1 MADRD
6 LVGLLTGIPTQ
17 PIQVSSDPWQRLAQR
32 SKEGVKAGASGGR
45 AVGKLFAKLT
55 GREVPDNPMEQL
67 EKLLPNMN
75 PENPDDLTQLA
86 KLQMSSGNQVGA
98 ARTIA
103 QRNAILQEQE
113 LSLEK
118 QKEIT
123 QLNQQR
129 TQFAEYLD
137 RTYPNKGYGALAL
150 QGLIT
155 PANMK
160 NFIKEADKDR
170 KTKVVS
176 VSVSGVNKQQLVDS
190 SSGEKIAEWDSA
202 ITGTSNPN
210 EAKYFTEDVVRDGK
224 EMKVMFKREGD
235 QVFEVSTIGTTKLPD
250 TADLEQ
256 VEVTKA
262 DGQTYV
268 HFLDLTQP
276 EGERLVHEQ
285 KVSENRITT
294 ESVDPLTGQKIKYT
308 TLPDGTERIPF
319 GIIELPKYKIEVQDN
334 GTYNVFNETL
344 GIMEQEGVATKA
356 SAQQLIAKKQKTQE
370 TLTDIDRQIGFVN
383 EAKTLTESYQLTDA
397 VIFHPLMKFVP
408 GSDAKYLQK
417 LTETLQSR
425 IARDTLMELREG
437 SAVGATGLGA
447 LNLRELELLQNAL
460 GNLDPTVGDA
470 RFRKQLDLVKK
481 HYQGFRASLMGRPAE
496 IDWSNPA
503 YSEFTRTVTNA
514 QGKPETYYTLS
525 DETGAPL
532 VDSNGK
538 PLWFRAITPVKK
550 D

>member
-6 LVGLLTGIPTQ
+6 LVSLLTGTPTQ
-17 PIQVSSDPWQRLAQR
+17 PIQPLTRNQRLAQ
-32 SKEGVKAGASGGR
+32 EAASGGR
-45 AVGKLFAKLT
+45 AVSKLFGKLGGF
-55 GREVPDNPMEQL
+55 EIPDTPMEQL

-75 PENPDDLTQLA
+75 PENPEDLTQLA

-113 LSLEK
+113 LEDEK
-118 QKEIT
+118 QKGIT

-160 NFIKEADKDR
+160 NFIKEAASNKITMETISVNGKNKLAVFDSEGNI
-170 KTKVVS
+170 TK
-176 VSVSGVNKQQLVDS
+176 QYDA
-190 SSGEKIAEWDSA
+190 KIE
-202 ITGTSNPN
+202 GTSNPN
-210 EAKYFTEDVVRDGK
+210 AAKYFTETVVKKGELVK
-224 EMKVMFKREGD
+224 IMYKREGD
-235 QVFEVSTIGTTKLPD
+235 KVSEVYTIGTSELPD
-250 TADLEQ
+250 SDDLEK
-256 VEVTKA
+256 VEVTKT
-262 DGQTYV
+262 DGQSYV
-268 HFLDLTQP
+268 QFHDLSKPANQT
-276 EGERLVHEQ
+276 LVREV
-285 KVSENRITT
+285 KISENREIT
-294 ESVDPLTGQKIKYT
+294 EAVDLVTGQKIKYSS
-308 TLPDGTERIPF
+308 LPDGTQRIPF
-319 GIIELPKYKIEVQDN
+319 GIVELPKYSIEVKED
-334 GTYNVFNETL
+334 GTYDVFNETI
-344 GIMEQEGVATKA
+344 GKMEQEGVATRD
-356 SAQQLIAKKQKTQE
+356 SAQKLIAKKQKTQE
-370 TLTDIDRQIGFVN
+370 TLNDIDRQIGFVN
-383 EAKTLTESYQLTDA
+383 EAKTLTESYQPANL

-447 LNLRELELLQNAL
+447 LNLKELELLQNAL

-481 HYQGFRASLMGRPAE
+481 HYQGFRATLMGKPVE

-503 YSEFTRTVTNA
+503 YGEFTKTIVNA
-514 QGKPETYYTLS
+514 QGKPEVYYTLS

-538 PLWFRAITPVKK
+538 PLWFRALTPVKK

>member
-1 MADRD
+1 MAYNNDI
-6 LVGLLTGIPTQ
+6 VGLLTGTSSARLSPVAPTRE
-17 PIQVSSDPWQRLAQR
+17 QRMLERAGRYSQGMTQSIGQLFGADLRTPAQ
-32 SKEGVKAGASGGR
+32 KLQSGLKDIDR
-45 AVGKLFAKLT
+45 T
-55 GREVPDNPMEQL
+55 NPNDL
-67 EKLLPNMN
+67 ER
-75 PENPDDLTQLA
+75 LA
-86 KLQMSSGNQVGA
+86 KLQQATGDTTGA

-103 QRNAILQEQE
+103 QRNAILQTQE

-118 QKEIT
+118 QKRIT
-123 QLNQQR
+123 ELNQQR
-129 TQFAEYLD
+129 TQFSEYLD

-160 NFIKEADKDR
+160 NFIKDPASNKITMETISVNGKNKLAVFDAKGNI
-170 KTKVVS
+170 TK
-176 VSVSGVNKQQLVDS
+176 QYDA
-190 SSGEKIAEWDSA
+190 KIE
-202 ITGTSNPN
+202 GTSNSN
-210 EAKYFTEDVVRDGK
+210 VAKYFMEEVVRKGK
-224 EMKVMFKREGD
+224 KVKIMYKREGD
-235 QVFEVSTIGTTKLPD
+235 TVSEVSILGTSELPD
-250 TADLEQ
+250 SDDLEK
-256 VEVTKA
+256 VEVTKT

-268 HFLDLTQP
+268 QFHDLSKP
-276 EGERLVHEQ
+276 ENQSLVREV
-285 KVSENRITT
+285 KISENREIT
-294 ESVDPLTGQKIKYT
+294 EEVDLVTGQKIKYSS
-308 TLPDGTERIPF
+308 LPDGTQRIPF
-319 GIIELPKYKIEVQDN
+319 GIVELPKYKIEVQDD
-334 GTYNVFNETL
+334 GTYDVFNETI
-344 GIMEQEGVATKA
+344 GKMEQEGVATRD
-356 SAQQLIAKKQKTQE
+356 SANKLIAKKQKTQE
-370 TLTDIDRQIGFVN
+370 TLNDIDRQIGFVN
-383 EAKTLTESYQLTDA
+383 EAKTLTESYQLADA

-447 LNLRELELLQNAL
+447 LNLKELELLQNAL

-503 YSEFTRTVTNA
+503 YREFTKTIMNA
-514 QGKPETYYTLS
+514 QGKPEVYYTLS

-538 PLWFRAITPVKK
+538 PLWFRALTPVKK